1 MGRIIRSSRPCP
13 GGRLVSI
20 EITEAYTDGRSRL
33 EEVFIADAAVRGKTP
48 AEKRQA
54 VFEAMGDPVADVAG
68 EEVAEPQVSRDIV
81 ESRMVPLYETWQR
94 WRATRLEAEAR
105 NMNAAVR
112 LALTTREDLA
122 WAAYVAAIVA
132 WRGL

>member
-1 MGRIIRSSRPCP
+1 MRKSV
-13 GGRLVSI
+13 VSC
-20 EITEAYTDGRSRL
+20 
-33 EEVFIADAAVRGKTP
+33 
-48 AEKRQA
+48 
-54 VFEAMGDPVADVAG
+54 
-68 EEVAEPQVSRDIV
+68 
-81 ESRMVPLYETWQR
+81 MVPLYETWQR

-122 WAAYVAAIVA
+122 WAAYVAAIGA